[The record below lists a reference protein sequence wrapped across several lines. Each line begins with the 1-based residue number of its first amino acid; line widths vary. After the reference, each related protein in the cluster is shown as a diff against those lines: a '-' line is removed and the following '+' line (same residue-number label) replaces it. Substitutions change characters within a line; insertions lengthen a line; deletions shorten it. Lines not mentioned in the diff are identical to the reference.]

1 MKHAL
6 DFDTGPMTYELAA
19 RLRDR
24 GYPQPSDEEIKSGA
38 KRGVVYLKPQRAY
51 GPTIGELIGVLALG
65 EQYKELRRQT
75 YTLWHAEAASGLR
88 VEGSSALEALANLWL
103 ALHPPQADEVS

>member
-19 RLRDR
+19 RLR
-24 GYPQPSDEEIKSGA
+24 G
-38 KRGVVYLKPQRAY
+38 YLKPQRAY

-75 YTLWHAEAASGLR
+75 DTLWHVEAASGLR